1 MTPITHAASKPTTDT
16 GIAKAIAK
24 TFLPEP
30 ESEAE
35 MGPSGGIWRK
45 KGGRGDGGRGGGG
58 A

>member
-1 MTPITHAASKPTTDT
+1 MPTTDT

-30 ESEAE
+30 ESKVE